1 MKKEIIRMSESDL
14 HKVIKESVE
23 QILKENMEDEGF
35 MDYFNSMRR
44 QGGQKAQQLGNAAGQ
59 SARNFGNRMVDKAK
73 QGYNSVANKA
83 QQGYNALTNKAQQGY
98 DALANKAQQGYDA
111 AKGAVNN
118 VAQGVKTMHQNAQ
131 ADSAM
136 ADISK
141 AVQILQNAIQKNPQT
156 NKRLGS
162 IVSQLRNIQGAYQNH

>member
-59 SARNFGNRMVDKAK
+59 SAHNFGNKMMDKAK
-73 QGYNSVANKA
+73 QGYNAVANKA
-83 QQGYNALTNKAQQGY
+83 QQGYN
-98 DALANKAQQGYDA
+98 A

>member
-59 SARNFGNRMVDKAK
+59 SARNFGNKMMDKAK

-83 QQGYNALTNKAQQGY
+83 QQGYN
-98 DALANKAQQGYDA
+98 A

>member
-59 SARNFGNRMVDKAK
+59 SARNFGNKMMDKAK

-83 QQGYNALTNKAQQGY
+83 QQGYN
-98 DALANKAQQGYDA
+98 A

-162 IVSQLRNIQGAYQNH
+162 IVSQLRNIQGTYQNH